1 MNCNYVAMSLYFQP
15 FIVPSYICV
24 CIVVLFMYWFV
35 KRNLFTEQ
43 TCTDSNTRQ
52 KTMMAQTMS
61 KSWCS
66 SSTEYIAIELSGG
79 HDSAQLSVNI

>member
-52 KTMMAQTMS
+52 KNDDGTNNV
-61 KSWCS
+61 K
-66 SSTEYIAIELSGG
+66 ELVFI
-79 HDSAQLSVNI
+79 LR